1 MLNIK
6 EFSNKKVIFVDEN
19 RNEYTLKCDKENQEF
34 DVDIIEDILDYVNR
48 TEKKGGSK

>member
-6 EFSNKKVIFVDEN
+6 EFNNKKVVFINEN
-19 RNEYTLKCDKENQEF
+19 KEEYTLKCDKEDQEF
-34 DVDIIEDILDYVNR
+34 NIDIIEDILDYVNR